1 MIRKGVNTMG
11 KDVNYKTKAIS
22 TATLTLI
29 PVGVAVNLAVGT
41 VVQIIKLPVFLDSI
55 GTVLVAVLAGAVPGI
70 ITGVIA
76 VFVGGL
82 IANPVLPWFVLTAVA
97 IGWFSGFCSN
107 RGYFKRLWTW
117 TICGILMGVIAGTI
131 SAPVVTYLFGGVTQ
145 SGSAFVVAYLISTG
159 RTILRSAFLAGLAC
173 DPMDKLITF
182 IIVWGLV
189 RGLPTNLLAN
199 FPKAIENTGRIVGR

>member
-1 MIRKGVNTMG
+1 MRNDINHKM
-11 KDVNYKTKAIS
+11 KAMS
-22 TATLTLI
+22 TTTLTLI
-29 PVGVAVNLAVGT
+29 PVGVAINLGISTIVL
-41 VVQIIKLPVFLDSI
+41 IIKLPIFLDSI

-76 VFVGGL
+76 VFLGGL
-82 IANPVLPWFVLTAVA
+82 ISNPVLPWFALTAVA
-97 IGWFSGFCSN
+97 IGWFSGFCSS

-173 DPMDKLITF
+173 DPVDKLITF
-182 IIVWGLV
+182 IIVWALV
-189 RGLPTNLLAN
+189 KGLPTNLLAN
-199 FPKAIENTGRIVGR
+199 FPKAIENTGRTVWR

>member
-1 MIRKGVNTMG
+1 MRD
-11 KDVNYKTKAIS
+11 DVNHKVKMIS

-70 ITGVIA
+70 ITGAIT

-82 IANPVLPWFVLTAVA
+82 ITNPVLPWFVLTAIA
-97 IGWFSGFCSN
+97 IGWFSGFCSS

-117 TICGILMGVIAGTI
+117 AICGILMGVIAGII
-131 SAPVVTYLFGGVTQ
+131 SAPVITYLFGGVTQ
-145 SGSAFVVAYLISTG
+145 SGSSFVVAYLISTG
-159 RTILRSAFLAGLAC
+159 RTVLRSVFLAGLAC
-173 DPMDKLITF
+173 DPVDKLITF

-189 RGLPTNLLAN
+189 KGLPTNLLAN
-199 FPKAIENTGRIVGR
+199 FPDAIKNTGKTVAR